1 MSPDK
6 HKTDT
11 KGGGKDRKT
20 GTALH
25 KIIPGLQPCAKKHLR
40 WGPLTYKPAPG
51 SPGSTVTI
59 PVAKSKPEAS
69 THTSPNMLQL
79 GEVQYVGHS
88 SKYYAP
94 TTYPQQMNPWPPH
107 SSLTHGQWPGQS
119 MQGGV
124 MRIMGGDMMTSFR
137 GVETM
142 MRPEDF
148 LKLSD
153 QDRRALVTAGYAQYN
168 TSNIPPPP
176 APMQIPSPPPPAKSA
191 VAKTRAPTKAPSI
204 TPSESISS
212 APDRKERQKKKCV
225 LCRQAERMPDFDE
238 AKLCSGCYHYHGY
251 LMAESKERKRTK

>member
-6 HKTDT
+6 NKTDT

-20 GTALH
+20 
-25 KIIPGLQPCAKKHLR
+25 
-40 WGPLTYKPAPG
+40 APG

-107 SSLTHGQWPGQS
+107 SSLTHGQWPGQWPGQS